1 MDIEKILSYERTSQA
16 AIGVTGKV
24 FFKLLPVFEK
34 VYHKIKKKNPYRG
47 GRPEKLRSMEEKLF
61 FVLYYLKNYPTYDVM
76 GMQFGFN
83 RSSAYKRVQEYMRV
97 LELSLKKSK
106 SLPADSLRALSKVI
120 GDEKLVIID
129 GTEQRKNRPKD
140 KQKQKEYYSG
150 KKNTIP

>member
-1 MDIEKILSYERTSQA
+1 MDITKILSDDRSSQA

-24 FFKLLPVFEK
+24 FLKLLPVFEK
-34 VYHKIKKKNPYRG
+34 VYFKTKKKNPYRG
-47 GRPEKLRSMEEKLF
+47 GRPEKLRGMDEKLF

-83 RSSAYKRVQEYMRV
+83 RSSAFKRVQEYMKV

-106 SLPADSLRALSKVI
+106 SLPVESLKALRTII

-129 GTEQRKNRPKD
+129 GTEQRKNRPKN

>member
-1 MDIEKILSYERTSQA
+1 MDIKKILSDTRTSQA

-24 FFKLLPVFEK
+24 FLKLLPIFEEAYNK
-34 VYHKIKKKNPYRG
+34 SKKKNPYRG
-47 GRPEKLRSMEEKLF
+47 GRPEKLRRMEEKLF

-83 RSSAYKRVQEYMRV
+83 RSSAFKRVQEYMRV
-97 LELSLKKSK
+97 LQLALKKNK
-106 SLPADSLRALSKVI
+106 SLPAESLKSLRTII

-140 KQKQKEYYSG
+140 KKKQKEYYSG
-150 KKNTIP
+150 KKNTIL

>member
-1 MDIEKILSYERTSQA
+1 MNIAKILSDERTSQA

-24 FFKLLPVFEK
+24 FFKLLPIFEK
-34 VYHKIKKKNPYRG
+34 VYHKTKTNPYRG

-76 GMQFGFN
+76 GMHFGFN
-83 RSSAYKRVQEYMRV
+83 RSSAFKRVQEYMRV

-106 SLPADSLRALSKVI
+106 SLPADSMKALSKVI

-129 GTEQRKNRPKD
+129 GTEQRKNRPKN

-150 KKNTIP
+150 KKNTIQ